1 MYKNSVPHEEVMRE
15 ALANDPEFARACL
28 SLALDEGDMDDVL
41 DILRQLAM
49 TGGGM
54 AELAKKT
61 GLHEKSL
68 YKTLSR
74 QGNPLF
80 STVLTIMSALGLRLV
95 AEAKS
100 A

>member
-1 MYKNSVPHEEVMRE
+1 MSRMG
-15 ALANDPEFARACL
+15 DTIRASRVKYGL
-28 SLALDEGDMDDVL
+28 SEK
-41 DILRQLAM
+41 Q
-49 TGGGM
+49 
-54 AELAKKT
+54 LAKKT